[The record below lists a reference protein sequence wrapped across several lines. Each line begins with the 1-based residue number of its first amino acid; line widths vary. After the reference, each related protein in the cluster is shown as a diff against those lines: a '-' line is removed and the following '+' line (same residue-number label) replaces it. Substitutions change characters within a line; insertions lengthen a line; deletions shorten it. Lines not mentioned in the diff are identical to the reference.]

1 MSVDTC
7 CTTAL
12 PALVIDRQ
20 PRRSAQYVARIAVE
34 GARIA
39 ETQRQHRS
47 FQPDHSIYHLQSQH
61 PRAFT
66 ASATRRAVVKSP

>member
-1 MSVDTC
+1 MSVHTC

-12 PALVIDRQ
+12 PALVMDRQ
-20 PRRSAQYVARIAVE
+20 PCRSAQYVASIAVE

-39 ETQRQHRS
+39 QTQRQHHS
-47 FQPDHSIYHLQSQH
+47 FQPDNSIYHLQSQH

-66 ASATRRAVVKSP
+66 ASTTHCAVVKSP